1 MIEPLVSRSSAPQA
15 AGGYSVPAAP
25 TRAIERPSA
34 SAPRRSGGQRR
45 DDRRFTLAAALAIAV
60 GLTALLV
67 AVTRTS
73 SVIADATRELDQ
85 DAIPSEVELQSAG
98 AELRALVPE
107 LATLIA
113 GDTVDR
119 SLELDRIDRARRA
132 LAEHT
137 AAYAALPRSPGEM
150 VLVGDVERRTEDLQ
164 RVVDR
169 IVEVGPVERRPS
181 GGIDLRTE
189 LDTAAARLDR
199 ALVRASRFNADLEPV
214 AAAAGVAMERAGG
227 TDAEVPCSWA

>member
-85 DAIPSEVELQSAG
+85 DAIPSEV
-98 AELRALVPE
+98 ELRALVPE